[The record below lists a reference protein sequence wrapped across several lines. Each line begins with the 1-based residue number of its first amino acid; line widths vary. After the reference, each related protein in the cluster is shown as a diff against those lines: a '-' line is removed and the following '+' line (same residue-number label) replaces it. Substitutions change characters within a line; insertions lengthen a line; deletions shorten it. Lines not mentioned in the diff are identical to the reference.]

1 MDYILKSRSLIPKT
15 INRQLLHTKLH
26 SMKVPEQQLFPV
38 LYLKVRSL
46 KIKSLFRWLLMV
58 VKLNF
63 ELGKEKDCLVPA
75 I

>member
-1 MDYILKSRSLIPKT
+1 MIAISSV
-15 INRQLLHTKLH
+15 
-26 SMKVPEQQLFPV
+26 SF
-38 LYLKVRSL
+38 
-46 KIKSLFRWLLMV
+46 LMV